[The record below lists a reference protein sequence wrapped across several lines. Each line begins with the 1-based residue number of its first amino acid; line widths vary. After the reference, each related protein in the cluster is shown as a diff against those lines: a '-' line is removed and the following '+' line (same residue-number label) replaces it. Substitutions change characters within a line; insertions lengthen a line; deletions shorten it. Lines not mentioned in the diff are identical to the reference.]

1 MKISSL
7 GLRFWRAFFA
17 GVFVND
23 LVGSLT
29 TVSIRFRFNRG
40 DNTQNRVLPPP

>member
-1 MKISSL
+1 MKINSF
-7 GLRFWRAFFA
+7 GLRFRGAFLT

-23 LVGSLT
+23 LVGFLI

-40 DNTQNRVLPPP
+40 DN